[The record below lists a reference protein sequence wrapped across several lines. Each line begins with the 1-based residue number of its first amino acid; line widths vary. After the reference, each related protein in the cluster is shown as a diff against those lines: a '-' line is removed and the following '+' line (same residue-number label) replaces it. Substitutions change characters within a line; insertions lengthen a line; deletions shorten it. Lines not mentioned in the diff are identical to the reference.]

1 MSDILVVDDDPLAS
15 EYVRDTLSEDGHTV
29 YTASDFSSMN
39 ARLFERQYAL
49 VVLDMNLPGLKGD
62 ALARLVSRSL
72 DPKPRIVLFS
82 GLDKDQLRRHAR
94 RVGAT
99 GYVTKGGPPEEL
111 QRAVAAALKAFH
123 DELQSMPPAGPA
135 AQPFSGDPKKA
146 DGDKPVPP
154 PPPPPPPIPGGE

>member
-62 ALARLVSRSL
+62 ALARLVARSL

-99 GYVTKGGPPEEL
+99 GYVTKGGPPDEL
-111 QRAVAAALKAFH
+111 KRAAEAALQAFH
-123 DELQSMPPAGPA
+123 DALASMPPRPGPA
-135 AQPFSGDPKKA
+135 AHPSATKEQSQ
-146 DGDKPVPP
+146 DKPLPP
-154 PPPPPPPIPGGE
+154 PPPPPPPMPGGD